1 MEGFKIEEGRVNVV
15 VFEDYQLFLGIRWPI
30 DQAPIF
36 LVHKAN
42 PTEMR
47 SLVKKIRNGQVY
59 GWVVG
64 STVVRFRDSPTW
76 QRFCWLLHELGY
88 GKAIGKAAEA
98 IVKLQR
104 SESEIEENA
113 TGRLCPLPIDFG
125 VVDFG
130 EDFLDEEFPHEVW
143 IEPPDKVYTDVR
155 EILRCRGPKWL
166 SGG

>member
-47 SLVKKIRNGQVY
+47 LLVKKIRNGQVY
-59 GWVVG
+59 GWVVD

-76 QRFCWLLHELGY
+76 QNFCWMLHELGF
-88 GKAIGKAAEA
+88 GKAIGRAAAAVVELQKYESAIEA
-98 IVKLQR
+98 ER
-104 SESEIEENA
+104 S
-113 TGRLCPLPIDFG
+113 GGLCPLPIDFS
-125 VVDFG
+125 VIDFDEERLDDEFPDG
-130 EDFLDEEFPHEVW
+130 EDKLVEELPDELFV
-143 IEPPDKVYTDVR
+143 DVR
-155 EILRCRGPKWL
+155 KIVRQGRR
-166 SGG
+166 